1 MIEEIATCCRI
12 AAQLLGLCMKLYQT
26 VNTIHGT
33 AHTKLDCDTSQP
45 LMAGLKDCTE
55 LPDMKV
61 MGAFLNPL
69 YQSDYQMIEAGPLT
83 EKQYRV
89 GKEELIDRMT

>member
-1 MIEEIATCCRI
+1 
-12 AAQLLGLCMKLYQT
+12 MKLYQR

-33 AHTKLDCDTSQP
+33 AHSKLGCNTSLP
-45 LMAGLKDCTE
+45 FMAGLKDCTE

-69 YQSDYQMIEAGPLT
+69 YQSDYQMIEAGLLT
-83 EKQYRV
+83 EKQYRA
-89 GKEELIDRMT
+89 GKEELLDRMT